1 MTSYGG
7 AMRALNSF
15 AAYRSPWSG
24 ATSGGSS
31 AFTIARSLPCPCAKP
46 SKRSIG
52 GSANIKKDTSPRSPT
67 SPVSPRKS
75 GAGPGAEPPV
85 RGENEEAGGAGGLPR
100 DGARG
105 HPVRRHLSRQLTGDR
120 LGRRVPRDDA
130 ESHLPRRRSLDQ
142 EGTLTSS

>member
-1 MTSYGG
+1 
-7 AMRALNSF
+7 MRALNSF

-52 GSANIKKDTSPRSPT
+52 VSANIKKGTYPAHQPRPSDRG
-67 SPVSPRKS
+67 SRR
-75 GAGPGAEPPV
+75 AGPGAEPPV

-105 HPVRRHLSRQLTGDR
+105 HPVRRHLSRQLTRDR
-120 LGRRVPRDDA
+120 LGRRVPSDDA